1 MTKESLD
8 ICIVLVEPQGPLNV
22 GSVCRSMANFGVSEL
37 RLVNPQTNHLCH
49 ESRQMAV
56 KATPLLEKAL
66 IYKSLPEALADCHYA
81 VAATRRLGKYRS
93 DYSMPDQVAK
103 EVLTLCSAGKTALV
117 FGREDHG
124 LYTNELELCQS
135 LLTIPTNKNFPSMN
149 LAQAVTLCI
158 YEISKARQQ
167 QTKKIRTKKLASNA
181 QLEAMLQHMR
191 TSLLEVKY
199 LDPQNPDHILR
210 SFRQIFGRARL
221 NDREVRILHGLWSR
235 IDWIEAERKKAINTL
250 PTKTSSQ

>member
-1 MTKESLD
+1 
-8 ICIVLVEPQGPLNV
+8 
-22 GSVCRSMANFGVSEL
+22 MANFGVTEL

-49 ESRQMAV
+49 EARQMAV
-56 KATPLLEKAL
+56 KATPLLEQAA
-66 IYKSLPEALADCHYA
+66 IFDSLQAALADCHYS
-81 VAATRRLGKYRS
+81 VATTRRLGKYRS
-93 DYSMPDQVAK
+93 DYSMPDQVAQ
-103 EVLTLCSAGKTALV
+103 EVLTLCNAGKTALV

-124 LYTNELELCQS
+124 LYTNELELCQC

-158 YEISKARQQ
+158 YEISKAERQ
-167 QTKKIRTKKLASNA
+167 QTKKTKSKKLASNEH
-181 QLEAMLQHMR
+181 LESMLQHMR
-191 TSLLEVKY
+191 TSLLEVDY

-235 IDWIEAERKKAINTL
+235 IDWIEAERKKAI
-250 PTKTSSQ
+250 KTPLTNNLSQ